1 MFTHTAAHYDAL
13 YEIGKGKDYAA
24 EAELFASLLPE
35 ATSLLDVACGTGLHL
50 QHLAQRYDC
59 VGVDLDAGMLGIARQ
74 RCPDVPLVQ
83 ADMVDFDLDRTFDAV
98 VCLFS
103 SIGYVRTEAR
113 LQQAVATMARHL
125 TTGGTLVVEPFL
137 SPQVFLSGHVH
148 ALHVDEPGRKITRMS
163 VSTVEDGCGVMDF
176 HYLIGTEAG
185 VEHTS
190 ERHVLG
196 LFTLAQYRHAFE
208 RAGLATTVDA
218 TGGPEGR
225 GLLTGRS

>member
-1 MFTHTAAHYDAL
+1 MFDKTAQHYDAL

-24 EAELFASLLPE
+24 EAELVASCLPD

-50 QHLAQRYDC
+50 QHLAKRFDC
-59 VGVDLDAGMLGIARQ
+59 VGIDLDPGMLEIAGR

-83 ADMVDFDLDRTFDAV
+83 ADMVDFDLGRTFDAV

-103 SIGYVRTEAR
+103 SIGYARTEAR
-113 LQQAVATMARHL
+113 LRDAVTSMARHL
-125 TTGGTLVVEPFL
+125 VPGGTLVVEPFL
-137 SPQVFLSGHVH
+137 TPEVFLSGHVH
-148 ALHVDEPGRKITRMS
+148 ALHVDEPLRKITRMS
-163 VSTVEDGCGVMDF
+163 VSDVEDGCGVMDF
-176 HYLIGTEAG
+176 HYLIGTPDG
-185 VEHTS
+185 IEHTT

-196 LFTLAQYRHAFE
+196 LFTLEQYRDAFE
-208 RAGLATTVDA
+208 RAGLTTTVDV